1 MMSMLT
7 DFHSHILPQV
17 DDGSSSIEE
26 SLALLRMEAE
36 QGIERV
42 VATPH
47 FYANYDNP
55 ERFLKRRNESAM
67 RLAEKLE
74 KQGNFPQLSLGAEV
88 YFFPGMSNSKVLRE
102 LTVDGSKYIMVE
114 MPRSPWTKA
123 MYRELEDIYVKQG
136 LVPIIAHVDRYI
148 RPLQTYSIPE
158 NLSKLPV
165 LVQANASF
173 FLGFYTKHMALR
185 LLKENKIHLLGS
197 DCHNIL
203 DRKPNLGEAISYI
216 KDNSSVKLLNK
227 IKFYEH
233 KVLTDDIFLLE

>member
-1 MMSMLT
+1 MSMLT
-7 DFHSHILPQV
+7 DFHSHILPKV

-47 FYANYDNP
+47 FYANYDKP
-55 ERFLKRRNESAM
+55 ERFLRRRAESAM
-67 RLAEKLE
+67 HLAEALE
-74 KQGNFPQLSLGAEV
+74 KQGDFTQISLGAEV
-88 YFFPGMSNSKVLRE
+88 YFFPGMSSSDTLRE
-102 LTVDGSKYIMVE
+102 LTIDASKYIMVE
-114 MPRSPWTKA
+114 MPESPWTMA

-173 FLGFYTKHMALR
+173 FLRFSTKRMALR
-185 LLKENKIHLLGS
+185 LLKEDKIHLLGS

-203 DRKPNLGEAISYI
+203 ERKPNLGAAISYI
-216 KDNSSVKLLNK
+216 KDGSSAKLIDK
-227 IKFYEH
+227 INFYEH
-233 KVLTDDIFLLE
+233 KVLTDDIFLLR